1 MANDFINFM
10 VIYVLLLIMF
20 SLVGNLN
27 FLFDCPEYQTLFD
40 ATITLM
46 DSSMGNYDFG
56 VMAQIENPQFRLVGD
71 IYLLLVVITFTILIL
86 NLVIAILSN
95 TYNKNDPKSKGLY
108 LSKILNT
115 RDELKYDQHYG
126 SFLSSLVPFNIL
138 TIPFVPLAIRNPS
151 EKLNSIIMII

>member
-27 FLFDCPEYQTLFD
+27 FLFDCPEYATLFD

-56 VMAQIENPQFRLVGD
+56 VMAQIENPEFKLVGD
-71 IYLLLVVITFTILIL
+71 IYLLIVVITFTILIL

-108 LSKILNT
+108 LSKILST
-115 RDELKYDQHYG
+115 RDELLYDQKYG
-126 SFLSSLVPFNIL
+126 AFLSSLVPFNAL
-138 TIPFVPLAIRNPS
+138 TIPFVPLALRNPS
-151 EKLNSIIMII
+151 ERLNSIIMIS